1 MLIKRI
7 NSKLCKAFSGIYIL
21 QKRFFVISNTMKMV
35 KSVLLFSV
43 FLLLSLVAQ
52 AQVKEFDQLEM
63 FYAQKHYKMV
73 LRKANRF
80 LDNPEY
86 DYSQVPSFYAA
97 IATVQLVQNSR
108 WRKTHPSA
116 LQEAKERFQA
126 LLKNKDGQKILA
138 AHIHELSFLKRD
150 LISWAEDL
158 KRQDKKKDFA
168 EVQQFIDAVLD
179 NLASIDAV
187 PEGNGASVD
196 ASEEVSGASSKE
208 RQQLVEYAQKYIGTP
223 YVWAGETPSGFDCS
237 GFTSYV
243 YKSMGK
249 ELPRRAV
256 DQYNACKKIKERSV
270 QKGDLVFFDNGS
282 GVSHVGM
289 VISEKGEP
297 VVMIHASSSQGI
309 IRTAIDSS
317 DYWKSRLKG
326 YGTFVD

>member
-1 MLIKRI
+1 MLKSI
-7 NSKLCKAFSGIYIL
+7 LFFS
-21 QKRFFVISNTMKMV
+21 
-35 KSVLLFSV
+35 LLF
-43 FLLLSLVAQ
+43 FLTLNAT
-52 AQVKEFDQLEM
+52 AQVKEFDHLEM

-73 LRKANRF
+73 LRKANRL

-86 DYSQVPSFYAA
+86 DYSQVPAFYSAM
-97 IATVQLVQNSR
+97 ATMQLVQNDR
-108 WRKTHPSA
+108 WRKTHPNA
-116 LQEAKERFQA
+116 LKHAQELLLSLQKTKE
-126 LLKNKDGQKILA
+126 GQKIMT
-138 AHIHELSFLKRD
+138 AHIHELAFLKRD

-158 KRQDKKKDFA
+158 KRRNKKDDFSDVQRFI
-168 EVQQFIDAVLD
+168 EVILA
-179 NLASIDAV
+179 NLANIDSV
-187 PEGNGASVD
+187 PEGDVPAVD
-196 ASEEVSGASSKE
+196 ESEVVSSTSSKE
-208 RQQLVEYAQKYIGTP
+208 RQKLVEYAGKYLGTP
-223 YVWAGETPSGFDCS
+223 YVWAGENPSGFDCS

-297 VVMIHASSSQGI
+297 VVMIHASSSQGV

>member
-1 MLIKRI
+1 MLKSI
-7 NSKLCKAFSGIYIL
+7 SL
-21 QKRFFVISNTMKMV
+21 FF
-35 KSVLLFSV
+35 LFI
-43 FLLLSLVAQ
+43 FLTVGAA
-52 AQVKEFDQLEM
+52 AQVKEFDHLEM
-63 FYAQKHYKMV
+63 FYAQKHYKLV
-73 LRKANRF
+73 LRKANRL

-86 DYSQVPSFYAA
+86 DYSQVPAFYSAM
-97 IATVQLVQNSR
+97 ATMQLVQNDR
-108 WRKTHPSA
+108 WRKSHPNA
-116 LQEAKERFQA
+116 LQNAQDLFLSLQKTKE
-126 LLKNKDGQKILA
+126 GQKILT

-158 KRQDKKKDFA
+158 KRRNKKDDFS
-168 EVQQFIDAVLD
+168 EVQGFIEVILSKLPNVD
-179 NLASIDAV
+179 SV
-187 PEGNGASVD
+187 PEGGGTAVD
-196 ASEEVSGASSKE
+196 ESELISSTSSKE
-208 RQQLVEYAQKYIGTP
+208 RQKLVQYAEKYIGTP
-223 YVWAGETPSGFDCS
+223 YVWAGENPSGFDCS

-256 DQYNACKKIKERSV
+256 DQYNACNKIKERAV

-297 VVMIHASSSQGI
+297 VVMIHASSSQGV

>member
-1 MLIKRI
+1 
-7 NSKLCKAFSGIYIL
+7 
-21 QKRFFVISNTMKMV
+21 MKMP
-35 KSVLLFSV
+35 KSISLF
-43 FLLLSLVAQ
+43 FLFIFLTVGAA
-52 AQVKEFDQLEM
+52 AQVKEFDHLEM
-63 FYAQKHYKMV
+63 FYAQKHYKLV
-73 LRKANRF
+73 LRKANRL

-86 DYSQVPSFYAA
+86 DYSQVPAFYSAM
-97 IATVQLVQNSR
+97 ATMQLVQNDR
-108 WRKTHPSA
+108 WRKSHPNA
-116 LQEAKERFQA
+116 LQNAQDLFLSLQKTKE
-126 LLKNKDGQKILA
+126 GQKILT

-158 KRQDKKKDFA
+158 KRRNKKDDFS
-168 EVQQFIDAVLD
+168 EVQGFIEVILSKLPNVD
-179 NLASIDAV
+179 SV
-187 PEGNGASVD
+187 PEGGGTAVD
-196 ASEEVSGASSKE
+196 ESELISSTSSKE
-208 RQQLVEYAQKYIGTP
+208 RQKLVQYAEKYIGTP
-223 YVWAGETPSGFDCS
+223 YVWAGENPSGFDCS

-256 DQYNACKKIKERSV
+256 DQYNACNKIKERAV

-297 VVMIHASSSQGI
+297 VVMIHASSSQGV

>member
-1 MLIKRI
+1 MLKSI
-7 NSKLCKAFSGIYIL
+7 SL
-21 QKRFFVISNTMKMV
+21 FF
-35 KSVLLFSV
+35 LFI
-43 FLLLSLVAQ
+43 FLTVGAA
-52 AQVKEFDQLEM
+52 AQVKEFDHLEM
-63 FYAQKHYKMV
+63 FYAQKHYKLV
-73 LRKANRF
+73 LRKANR
-80 LDNPEY
+80 LMDNPEY
-86 DYSQVPSFYAA
+86 DYSQVPAFYSAM
-97 IATVQLVQNSR
+97 ATMQLVQNDR
-108 WRKTHPSA
+108 WRKSHPNA
-116 LQEAKERFQA
+116 LQNAQDLFLSLQKTKE
-126 LLKNKDGQKILA
+126 GQKILT

-158 KRQDKKKDFA
+158 KRRNKKDDFS
-168 EVQQFIDAVLD
+168 EVQGFIEVILSKLPNVD
-179 NLASIDAV
+179 SV
-187 PEGNGASVD
+187 PEGGGTAVD
-196 ASEEVSGASSKE
+196 ESELISSTSSKE
-208 RQQLVEYAQKYIGTP
+208 RQKLVQYAEKYIGTP
-223 YVWAGETPSGFDCS
+223 YVWAGENPSGFDCS

-256 DQYNACKKIKERSV
+256 DQYNACNKIKERAV

-297 VVMIHASSSQGI
+297 VVMIHASSSQGV

>member
-1 MLIKRI
+1 MCSRL
-7 NSKLCKAFSGIYIL
+7 SLLC
-21 QKRFFVISNTMKMV
+21 VISSTMKMV
-35 KSVLLFSV
+35 KSI
-43 FLLLSLVAQ
+43 LLLTAFLSVSVLAQ

-63 FYAQKHYKMV
+63 FFAQKHYKMV

-86 DYSQVPSFYAA
+86 DYSQVPSYYAA
-97 IATVQLVQNSR
+97 LATMQLVQNDR

-116 LQEAKERFQA
+116 LKEAQERFEA
-126 LLKNKDGQKILA
+126 LRKNKDGQKIIA
-138 AHIHELSFLKRD
+138 AHMHELSFLKRD

-158 KRQDKKKDFA
+158 KRRNKKDDFN
-168 EVQQFIDAVLD
+168 EVQQFIDAILND
-179 NLASIDAV
+179 LQSIDAV
-187 PEGNGASVD
+187 PEGNGTSHD
-196 ASEEVSGASSKE
+196 ASDVVSGTSSKE
-208 RQQLVEYAQKYIGTP
+208 REKLVQYAEKHIGTP
-223 YVWAGETPSGFDCS
+223 YVWAGENPSGFDCS
-237 GFTSYV
+237 GFTGYV
-243 YKSMGK
+243 YQSMGK

-256 DQYNACKKIKERSV
+256 DQYNASKKIKERSV

-297 VVMIHASSSQGI
+297 VVMIHASSSQGV

>member
-1 MLIKRI
+1 MLKSI
-7 NSKLCKAFSGIYIL
+7 LFFS
-21 QKRFFVISNTMKMV
+21 
-35 KSVLLFSV
+35 LLF
-43 FLLLSLVAQ
+43 FLTLNAT
-52 AQVKEFDQLEM
+52 AQVKEFDHLEM

-73 LRKANRF
+73 LRKANRL

-86 DYSQVPSFYAA
+86 DYSQVPAFYSAM
-97 IATVQLVQNSR
+97 ATMQLVQNDR
-108 WRKTHPSA
+108 WRKTHPNA
-116 LQEAKERFQA
+116 LNHAQELLLSLQKTKE
-126 LLKNKDGQKILA
+126 GQKIMT
-138 AHIHELSFLKRD
+138 AHIHELAFLKRD

-158 KRQDKKKDFA
+158 KRRNKKDDFS
-168 EVQQFIDAVLD
+168 EVQRFIEVILA
-179 NLASIDAV
+179 NLSNIDSV
-187 PEGNGASVD
+187 PEGDVPAVD
-196 ASEEVSGASSKE
+196 ESEVVSSTSSKE
-208 RQQLVEYAQKYIGTP
+208 RQKLVEYAGKYLGTP
-223 YVWAGETPSGFDCS
+223 YVWAGENPSGFDCS

-297 VVMIHASSSQGI
+297 VVMIHASSSQGV

>member
-1 MLIKRI
+1 MLKSIP
-7 NSKLCKAFSGIYIL
+7 L
-21 QKRFFVISNTMKMV
+21 FF
-35 KSVLLFSV
+35 LFI
-43 FLLLSLVAQ
+43 FLTITAT
-52 AQVKEFDQLEM
+52 AQVKEFDHLEM
-63 FYAQKHYKMV
+63 FYAQKHYKLV
-73 LRKANRF
+73 LRKANRL

-86 DYSQVPSFYAA
+86 DYSQVPAFYSAM
-97 IATVQLVQNSR
+97 ATMQLVQNDR
-108 WRKTHPSA
+108 WRKSHPNA
-116 LQEAKERFQA
+116 LQNAQDLFLTLQKTKE
-126 LLKNKDGQKILA
+126 GQKIMT

-158 KRQDKKKDFA
+158 KRRNKKDDFSEIQRFI
-168 EVQQFIDAVLD
+168 EVILSKLPNVD
-179 NLASIDAV
+179 SV
-187 PEGNGASVD
+187 PEGGGAAVD
-196 ASEEVSGASSKE
+196 ESEVATSTSSKE
-208 RQQLVEYAQKYIGTP
+208 RQNLAEYAQKYIGTP
-223 YVWAGETPSGFDCS
+223 YIWAGENPSGFDCS

-297 VVMIHASSSQGI
+297 VVMIHASSSQGV

>member
-1 MLIKRI
+1 MPVDSVSL
-7 NSKLCKAFSGIYIL
+7 LC
-21 QKRFFVISNTMKMV
+21 VISSTMKMV
-35 KSVLLFSV
+35 KSILLLTAFLSVSV
-43 FLLLSLVAQ
+43 FAQ

-63 FYAQKHYKMV
+63 YYAQKHYKMV

-97 IATVQLVQNSR
+97 LATMQLVQNDR
-108 WRKTHPSA
+108 WRKTHHSA
-116 LQEAKERFQA
+116 FNDAQERFLA
-126 LLKNKDGQKILA
+126 LRKNKEGQKIIT

-158 KRQDKKKDFA
+158 KRRNKKDDFN
-168 EVQQFIDAVLD
+168 EVQQFIDAVLND
-179 NLASIDAV
+179 LKTIDVV
-187 PEGNGASVD
+187 PEGNGTSVD
-196 ASEEVSGASSKE
+196 ASEVVSETSSKE
-208 RQQLVEYAQKYIGTP
+208 RKKLVQYAEKYIGTP
-223 YVWAGETPSGFDCS
+223 YVWAGENPSGFDCS

-243 YKSMGK
+243 YQSMGK

-256 DQYNACKKIKERSV
+256 DQYNASKKIKEKSV

-297 VVMIHASSSQGI
+297 VVMIHASSSQGV